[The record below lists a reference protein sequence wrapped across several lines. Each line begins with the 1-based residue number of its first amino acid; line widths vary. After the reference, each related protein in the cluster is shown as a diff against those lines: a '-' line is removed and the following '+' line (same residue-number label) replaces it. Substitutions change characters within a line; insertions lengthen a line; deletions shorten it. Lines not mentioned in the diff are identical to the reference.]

1 MKLYAWLAG
10 AWIAV
15 LWFFTFGVARTLF
28 SAFPRARAGEV
39 TTALFPTYFTVSITL
54 GLLATLVLWRKLRRS
69 RRDRWALGLQM
80 LALLALLA
88 IPTLIQPAI
97 AAHPPGSAGFAQ
109 WHGISMVLNLFSL
122 LAVPAASLLVLA
134 KSKE

>member
-97 AAHPPGSAGFAQ
+97 AAHPPGSAGFSQ

-134 KSKE
+134 RSKE